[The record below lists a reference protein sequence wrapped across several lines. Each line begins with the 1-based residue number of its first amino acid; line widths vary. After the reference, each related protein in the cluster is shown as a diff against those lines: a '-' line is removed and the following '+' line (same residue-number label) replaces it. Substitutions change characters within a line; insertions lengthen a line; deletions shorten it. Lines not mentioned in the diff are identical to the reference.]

1 MRLHLRASN
10 IARRAIAAIG
20 ATAVAFAM
28 LGTGA
33 LAAAPVVHDHISS
46 SSAAATNTVCAGTI
60 CTATSVFVIVD
71 SSGGASQA
79 CLDMTRY
86 DSVAFVVLGYETGC
100 APLAPA
106 GFSIDTKALANA
118 ALSPI
123 DITLQAFT
131 CGASGC
137 VPTGATRVAQVSATY
152 AGVGDT
158 NTFRA
163 NSKSTFRGCTMY
175 FVGKGSS
182 RDATATLT
190 VGTESLSGVGSLF
203 TSTQMI
209 KVLCH

>member
-1 MRLHLRASN
+1 MRLDLRASN
-10 IARRAIAAIG
+10 IARRAITAIA

-46 SSAAATNTVCAGTI
+46 SSAAATNTFCAGTI

-71 SSGGASQA
+71 SSGAHRRHVSISPAMTASRSSCSGMRRAARPWLRPDSRSTPRLSRMLRSRRSTSRSSHSPAGRAAA
-79 CLDMTRY
+79 CPREPHAWRR
-86 DSVAFVVLGYETGC
+86 S
-100 APLAPA
+100 APLTPA
-106 GFSIDTKALANA
+106 
-118 ALSPI
+118 
-123 DITLQAFT
+123 
-131 CGASGC
+131 
-137 VPTGATRVAQVSATY
+137 SATPTPSERT
-152 AGVGDT
+152 ASP
-158 NTFRA
+158 RSA
-163 NSKSTFRGCTMY
+163 AARCTSSE
-175 FVGKGSS
+175 GSS